1 MTERVA
7 RTLNMPSQIDAIRRT
22 AAVLVAGFLL
32 LGVLPSFTS
41 VAIAQ
46 PRDKDHAD
54 AEAQDDGVATEAT
67 RRAEAEQ
74 TFKKKVEP
82 FVNRYCIECH
92 GPRPE
97 AGINLRSALRT
108 PGAASSFL
116 HWKKAVANV
125 RVNDMPPDYA
135 DKIPTDEERQQ
146 FIEWIGML
154 KYLAPRDPGPF
165 VIRRLSKVEY
175 GNTLRDL
182 YGVDPS
188 IADSLPEEVV
198 GEGYL
203 NSISPLQSELF
214 LDIASRVVE
223 QVVAADG
230 QPPTDMQQRLFGD
243 IPAEDVDYRDAAR
256 KVARSLARDAYRRP
270 PTDAELDVLMEVF
283 DLGRDNKLSY
293 TDSLSLMWKA
303 VLVSPQFLFITPAAD
318 VETEEPIVALD
329 DCQLAAR
336 LSYLLWSAPPDA
348 ELSSL
353 ADEGRLHKPEVLR
366 EQVERLLEDARSR
379 ALFDGFGAQWLGVT
393 GLQRQTFDPEVFPQ
407 MTSALRTSMIEEARL
422 FFESIVRENQPMV
435 RFVDSDYTFLNDSL
449 AELYG
454 LQSSVQG
461 SAMRKVQLE
470 DANRG
475 GILGMP
481 ATLAT
486 TSFPNRTSPVRRGVW
501 VLEQVLGERVPPPP
515 PDVPELE
522 EQEHQNLDQITL
534 RERTELHQSQPTC
547 ANCHRVL
554 DPIGFGLE
562 NFDAIGR
569 WRDQDAGGLAI
580 DSAGKLPT
588 GESFSTPAE
597 LKQLLA
603 TRTEDVAR
611 NLTERFM
618 AYALGRQLE
627 GYDEIVIDRLMVRI
641 AQDDYRMRTM
651 IREVIGSYLF
661 THRRVKR

>member
-1 MTERVA
+1 
-7 RTLNMPSQIDAIRRT
+7 MPRQIEAIRRS
-22 AAVLVAGFLL
+22 AASLLAGLLL

-41 VAIAQ
+41 LAAAQ
-46 PRDKDHAD
+46 PQDDDRPD
-54 AEAQDDGVATEAT
+54 AEAQVVDAATETA

-214 LDIASRVVE
+214 LDIANSVVE
-223 QVVAADG
+223 QVVATDG

-318 VETEEPIVALD
+318 VETKESIVPLD
-329 DCQLAAR
+329 DYQLASR

-348 ELSSL
+348 QLSAL
-353 ADEGRLHKPEVLR
+353 ADEGRLHKPEMLA
-366 EQVERLLEDARSR
+366 EQVERLLQDPRSR
-379 ALFDGFGAQWLGVT
+379 ALFDGFGAQWLGVS
-393 GLQRQTFDPEVFPQ
+393 GLLRQTFDPEVFPQ

-461 SAMRKVQLE
+461 PAMRKVKLE

-522 EQEHQNLDQITL
+522 EQEHQNLDQLTL
-534 RERTELHQSQPTC
+534 RQRTELHQSQPTC

-562 NFDAIGR
+562 NFDAIGQ
-569 WRDQDAGGLAI
+569 WRDQDAGGLPI
-580 DSAGKLPT
+580 DSAGKLPS
-588 GESFSTPAE
+588 GESFSSPAE
-597 LKQLLA
+597 LKRLLA